1 MRVEFATNKL
11 EKALSDEGE
20 MLRRYGQLAKPIKSR
35 LSVLKA
41 ARNLA
46 DVPKAPPER
55 CHQLGEDR
63 DEQFAVDL
71 KHPHRLVFEVA
82 EDPIPRLADGGIDL
96 SAVSAIRIVEI
107 VDYH

>member
-1 MRVEFATNKL
+1 MRVEFATTKL
-11 EKALSDEGE
+11 MKTLEREMEK
-20 MLRRYGQLAKPIKSR
+20 RYGQLAKPLKRR
-35 LSVLKA
+35 LGVLQR

-46 DVPKAPPER
+46 DVPTVPPER
-55 CHQLGEDR
+55 CHQLSQDR

-82 EDPIPRLADGGIDL
+82 DYPVPRKADNGIDL
-96 SAVSAIRIVEI
+96 AAVTAIRVVDV